1 MYLDW
6 APGDARL
13 KQQMRYDE
21 TTGKVYFDGK
31 EAFTVLSAT
40 ENEIKIVKF
49 AAIRGSDNAKIYLY
63 IILSK
68 LSDEQLQYYKD
79 NYTSDYNAWELF

>member
-1 MYLDW
+1 M
-6 APGDARL
+6 
-13 KQQMRYDE
+13 
-21 TTGKVYFDGK
+21 
-31 EAFTVLSAT
+31 
-40 ENEIKIVKF
+40 KF